1 MKIEISLFLQRAGI
15 KLKDGSGS
23 VEIISTSGTSILD
36 EKIEHWVEYGVS
48 NFDEIYLNVSDI
60 VSMINCFESYEDDP
74 SQFMYDIRAVLDD
87 LSFHSS
93 IYGIYFHNISN
104 LFEYGELYLGSLETK
119 NYLDENINNDS
130 IFSDIAFSWDVQI
143 NLKDKIKIIREIYC
157 YCLNVKGDFEKLFY
171 KKNSVSF
178 EDSGIFIERIY
189 YYILKLQCFSLR
201 ISNTGLEG

>member
-104 LFEYGELYLGSLETK
+104 LFEYG
-119 NYLDENINNDS
+119 D
-130 IFSDIAFSWDVQI
+130 
-143 NLKDKIKIIREIYC
+143 
-157 YCLNVKGDFEKLFY
+157 
-171 KKNSVSF
+171 
-178 EDSGIFIERIY
+178 
-189 YYILKLQCFSLR
+189 YI
-201 ISNTGLEG
+201 

>member
-189 YYILKLQCFSLR
+189 YYILKLRGKMFF
-201 ISNTGLEG
+201 

>member
-1 MKIEISLFLQRAGI
+1 
-15 KLKDGSGS
+15 
-23 VEIISTSGTSILD
+23 
-36 EKIEHWVEYGVS
+36 
-48 NFDEIYLNVSDI
+48 
-60 VSMINCFESYEDDP
+60 MINCFESYEDDP

>member
-104 LFEYGELYLGSLETK
+104 LFEYGELYLGSLETNK
-119 NYLDENINNDS
+119 
-130 IFSDIAFSWDVQI
+130 
-143 NLKDKIKIIREIYC
+143 R
-157 YCLNVKGDFEKLFY
+157 
-171 KKNSVSF
+171 
-178 EDSGIFIERIY
+178 
-189 YYILKLQCFSLR
+189 
-201 ISNTGLEG
+201 